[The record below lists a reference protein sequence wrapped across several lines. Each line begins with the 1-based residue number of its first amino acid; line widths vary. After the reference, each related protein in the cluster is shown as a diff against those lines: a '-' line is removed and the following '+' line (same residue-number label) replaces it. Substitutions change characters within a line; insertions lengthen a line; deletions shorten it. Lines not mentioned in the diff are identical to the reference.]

1 MCPVT
6 TLSKAVYYGFGIQYG
21 EFQSILSTGRQA
33 PGNAS
38 ANASAA
44 RGGVRSRVRCQLS
57 SQLICVAKQM
67 GPVVSLSKGVR
78 EGDGGV

>member
-6 TLSKAVYYGFGIQYG
+6 TLNKAVYYGFGIQNG

-33 PGNAS
+33 PGA
-38 ANASAA
+38 ASAA

-57 SQLICVAKQM
+57 FQLICVAKQM
-67 GPVVSLSKGVR
+67 CPVVTLSKGVR
-78 EGDGGV
+78 EGHGRV